1 MAGNTVVVKAPPTT
15 PLSFVRTVELIAAEL
30 PAGVLNVVSGH
41 DAVLGPVLIQDPR
54 VRKVGFT
61 GSVGAGKRIMAM
73 CADNL
78 TRVLLELGGNDP
90 ALVLEDA
97 VIDEGTIGKLY
108 LGAFLTT
115 GQVCMAMKRLY
126 VHRSHYDA
134 VVEGLSGAVG
144 AQKIGPGL
152 HADATMGP
160 LNSARQRDYVRG
172 LLDEVRADAEVRE
185 LAEPVDEE
193 AFARGQ
199 FMRPSL
205 VLDPR
210 PDSRLVTE
218 EQFGPTLPIIPFDDE
233 ESAIAAA
240 NDTWSGL
247 CSSVWSSDL
256 EHAGRVGARLRTG
269 FTFVN
274 AHNAPFLDER
284 APFGGF
290 NQSGKPGERAAAER
304 APGRGRR
311 RRPDVVVVAA
321 GAVDL
326 ERRRGSGQR
335 RPAVGAVVELADV
348 GAEARLGEAHH
359 QRSLHP
365 QHVRGPRVGERAI
378 AAEGL
383 PGRARPEDAAAVD
396 AHRRVGRPLH
406 RRRIV
411 AAVPADQ
418 PEHAVGL
425 HVDGPGVVADAL
437 AEVAAVAGEE
447 LGVDRAVDARD
458 DVVEPPEPREEG
470 AASRGCAPSTP
481 TRRRGRR
488 APGRCPPR
496 CGEQPAGDARE
507 QPVVA
512 PRAGRRAPLER
523 GQADPGLVAGPQRAR
538 GIAAREVVGAVERA
552 VRALQLLQAVEDRA
566 RAVEVAP
573 QRERGRGQRAVVGPR
588 PPADPVAGAVAGR
601 WLVGR
606 DERHGW
612 HDCAGALERGL
623 AT

>member
-1 MAGNTVVVKAPPTT
+1 MTETLPEIHTGLFIAGERREAADSFAVHDPADPEAVVGYAGAASEEQARAAVAAAHDAFPAWAALSAHERAAQVKASLGALAADNDERVDLLSRENGKVRSECDIEMHVIEARFELAAGLADVVDGIRELPAPPYRTQVMHLPLGVVSLIVPFNWPLAILAASLPHALVAGNTVVVKAPPTT
-15 PLSFVRTVELIAAEL
+15 PLSFVRTIALIAGEL
-30 PAGVLNVVSGH
+30 PPGVLNVVSGH
-41 DAVLGPVLIQDPR
+41 DATLGPVLIQDPR

-97 VIDEGTIGKLY
+97 VIDEEAIGKLY
-108 LGAFLTT
+108 VGAFLTT

-160 LNSARQRDYVRG
+160 LNSAQQRDYVQG

-185 LAEPVDEE
+185 LAEPVDED

-210 PDSRLVTE
+210 PDARIVTE

-247 CSSVWSSDL
+247 CSSVWSSDM
-256 EHAGRVGARLRTG
+256 EHAGRVGTRLRTG

-290 NQSGKPGERAAAER
+290 NQSGM
-304 APGRGRR
+304 GR
-311 RRPDVVVVAA
+311 
-321 GAVDL
+321 
-326 ERRRGSGQR
+326 EM
-335 RPAVGAVVELADV
+335 
-348 GAEARLGEAHH
+348 
-359 QRSLHP
+359 
-365 QHVRGPRVGERAI
+365 
-378 AAEGL
+378 
-383 PGRARPEDAAAVD
+383 
-396 AHRRVGRPLH
+396 
-406 RRRIV
+406 
-411 AAVPADQ
+411 
-418 PEHAVGL
+418 
-425 HVDGPGVVADAL
+425 
-437 AEVAAVAGEE
+437 GEE
-447 LGVDRAVDARD
+447 GILGFTDTHSV
-458 DVVEPPEPREEG
+458 G
-470 AASRGCAPSTP
+470 F
-481 TRRRGRR
+481 
-488 APGRCPPR
+488 
-496 CGEQPAGDARE
+496 PA
-507 QPVVA
+507 
-512 PRAGRRAPLER
+512 
-523 GQADPGLVAGPQRAR
+523 
-538 GIAAREVVGAVERA
+538 
-552 VRALQLLQAVEDRA
+552 
-566 RAVEVAP
+566 
-573 QRERGRGQRAVVGPR
+573 
-588 PPADPVAGAVAGR
+588 
-601 WLVGR
+601 
-606 DERHGW
+606 
-612 HDCAGALERGL
+612 
-623 AT
+623 